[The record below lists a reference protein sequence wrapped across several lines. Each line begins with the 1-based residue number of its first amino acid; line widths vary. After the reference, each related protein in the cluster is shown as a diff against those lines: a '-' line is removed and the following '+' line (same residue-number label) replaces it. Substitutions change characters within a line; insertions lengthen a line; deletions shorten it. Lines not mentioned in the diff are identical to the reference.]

1 MPQRGSRALTR
12 SPRIEEDTS
21 SFNTPLKRVLDEVSD
36 NLGIA
41 FTIQTN
47 KGTDVPT
54 RVNVDSGELE
64 IYTNGKWQRIQ
75 GGDSSKVGSVQASG
89 GKVFNRY
96 IPAGTATKV
105 TYTEEGRITSGESAG
120 VADISGLQ
128 DALDDKADEVHSHSM
143 SEVTGLGDA
152 LDDKADVSTDGLRIK
167 VWDTGTSAWV
177 YITCAN
183 GVLSVV
189 AS

>member
-1 MPQRGSRALTR
+1 MRQGKSQTR
-12 SPRIEEDTS
+12 SPRIEHDLSTVDT
-21 SFNTPLKRVLDEVSD
+21 TVRRVLDDVSD

-41 FTIQTN
+41 FTMQTN
-47 KGTDVPT
+47 AGNDIPT
-54 RVNVDSGELE
+54 RINIDDGSLE
-64 IYTNGKWQRIQ
+64 IYKGGKWQRIQ

-105 TYTEEGRITSGESAG
+105 TYTEEGRITSGEQAC

-128 DALDDKADEVHSHSM
+128 DALDAKANASHSHSV
-143 SEVTGLGDA
+143 SNVTGLQDA
-152 LDDKADVSTDGLRIK
+152 LDAKADTSTDGLRVK
-167 VWDTGTSAWV
+167 VWDTGTSSWV

-183 GVLSVV
+183 GVLSV
-189 AS
+189 SSS